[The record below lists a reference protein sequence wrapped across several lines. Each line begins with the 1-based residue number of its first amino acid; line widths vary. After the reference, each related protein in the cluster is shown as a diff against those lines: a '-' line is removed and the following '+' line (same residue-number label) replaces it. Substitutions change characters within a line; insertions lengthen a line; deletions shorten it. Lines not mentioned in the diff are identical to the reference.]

1 MRLLEMTFGDNA
13 DGLGREAGTT
23 TTTDVLL
30 MHAYHD
36 CEDGQNTAACGH
48 RFESDALL
56 DVTTAKVETCGVCLE
71 FVTLPC
77 ARCTA

>member
-1 MRLLEMTFGDNA
+1 MEEKDA
-13 DGLGREAGTT
+13 PGLGRFATT
-23 TTTDVLL
+23 VTTDVLL

-48 RFESDALL
+48 RFGSDPAP
-56 DVTTAKVETCGVCLE
+56 TTEGMRVETCGVCVE
-71 FVTLPC
+71 FVALPC